1 MKLNDMKRN
10 GNQLLIYSVMLAMD
24 KGYDNPIDIAVA
36 LGEPVE
42 LVTQAYHL
50 IVEHRSKKSGK

>member
-42 LVTQAYHL
+42 LVTQAYQL
-50 IVEHRSKKSGK
+50 IVDYRNKKSGK

>member
-1 MKLNDMKRN
+1 MKLNDLKRN
-10 GNQLLIYSVMLAMD
+10 GNRLLIYSVMLAMD

-42 LVTQAYHL
+42 LVTEAYQL
-50 IVEHRSKKSGK
+50 IIEHRRMKSGK